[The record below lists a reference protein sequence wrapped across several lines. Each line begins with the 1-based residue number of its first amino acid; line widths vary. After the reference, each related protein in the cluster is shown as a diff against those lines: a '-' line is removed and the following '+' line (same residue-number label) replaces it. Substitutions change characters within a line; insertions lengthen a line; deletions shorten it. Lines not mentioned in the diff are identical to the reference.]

1 MKEELSKLLLEYKEA
16 ERSMELG
23 IDFLRDRDYA
33 LGKLELVKSI
43 ICDLEI
49 VLAKV

>member
-1 MKEELSKLLLEYKEA
+1 MRENLVKLLSEYKEA

-23 IDFLRDRDYA
+23 INFLNERDYA

-43 ICDLEI
+43 IADIEV
-49 VLAKV
+49 VLAQA

>member
-1 MKEELSKLLLEYKEA
+1 MKENLIKLLDEYKEA

-23 IDFLRDRDYA
+23 MDFLKERDYA

-43 ICDLEI
+43 IADLEG
-49 VLAKV
+49 VLARS